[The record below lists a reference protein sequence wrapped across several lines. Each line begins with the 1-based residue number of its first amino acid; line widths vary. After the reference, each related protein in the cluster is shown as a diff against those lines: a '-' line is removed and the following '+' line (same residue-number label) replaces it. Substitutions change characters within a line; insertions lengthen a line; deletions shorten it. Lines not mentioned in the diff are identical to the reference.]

1 MNIGEEPSVIAQKV
15 GDVERY
21 INSKETFGNGRTC
34 SLNSAS
40 ETNCCSGFE
49 RKQSSIRAEDI
60 GESTNQYRRLSSSY
74 QPSN

>member
-15 GDVERY
+15 GNVEGN
-21 INSKETFGNGRTC
+21 INSKEAFGNGRTC
-34 SLNSAS
+34 SLNSAC

-49 RKQSSIRAEDI
+49 RKQSPIGAEDG
-60 GESTNQYRRLSSSY
+60 GESTNQQRRLSSGY